1 MSKTVKTKSGRVIIM
16 PAQEEDKAINAGIMA
31 DADNPEISEK
41 AFKSAKPASVFFSPE
56 QLAGLNAK
64 RSRGRPH
71 ADQPKVSTSIRLD
84 ADLLDALRATGRGWQ
99 SRVNSILRDKIMRDQ

>member
-1 MSKTVKTKSGRVIIM
+1 MPKTVKTKSGRVIIM

-41 AFKSAKPASVFFSPE
+41 AFKNAKPASEFFSPE

-64 RSRGRPH
+64 RPRGRPH
-71 ADQPKVSTSIRLD
+71 ADQPKISTSIRLD

-99 SRVNSILRDKIMRDQ
+99 STVNSILREKIMRDR